1 MFMSKNNALYKK
13 LSKYSLDDV
22 IGIEKMDRQFIA
34 VSNLYKNKNI
44 NDDDYLFLI
53 MANALICYQLSGR
66 GENYWEEFAKVMK
79 AIEGLDDDTK
89 LKNFL
94 INFVLQSKN
103 NKRLFNVKRERIEKF
118 FKFYNTF
125 TGRSKMY
132 YDNMELLAKDLA
144 SIMKQER
151 NAKTIV
157 FAIKMFS
164 YGARNV
170 FGYVNYFPTSLAI
183 PLDSRLE
190 KIYLVHVNKTFYTK
204 KDVQTFYANL
214 SKELQIPPLHL
225 DVLLWTQIDI

>member
-1 MFMSKNNALYKK
+1 MSKNNALYKK

-190 KIYLVHVNKTFYTK
+190 KIYLVHMNKTFYTK